1 MDAISTRLIIGLGL
15 ALGTVAATVS
25 ASPVDTKEAPPLRPG
40 YDRCLAQAQGVT
52 LSLNNCIGTEFDFQD
67 RRLNTAYKS
76 LRESLSDAGRRAL
89 RDQER
94 AWIADRDKACA
105 PPADGGTAA
114 MLGANECR
122 LNRTA
127 LRAAELEAQRIH
139 P

>member
-1 MDAISTRLIIGLGL
+1 MRASL
-15 ALGTVAATVS
+15 ALAFCVTVS
-25 ASPVDTKEAPPLRPG
+25 SAWAQPADADKAPPLRPS
-40 YDRCLAQAQGVT
+40 YDKCLEASQGVT
-52 LSLNNCIGTEFDFQD
+52 LAVNNCIGSEYDFQD
-67 RRLNTAYKS
+67 KRLNSAYKA
-76 LRESLSDAGRRAL
+76 LRQSMAETQRTAL

-105 PPADGGTAA
+105 PPTDGGTAD

-127 LRAAELEAQRIH
+127 ERAAELEAQLKH

>member
-1 MDAISTRLIIGLGL
+1 
-15 ALGTVAATVS
+15 
-25 ASPVDTKEAPPLRPG
+25 LRPS
-40 YDRCLAQAQGVT
+40 YDQCLETSQGVT
-52 LSLNNCIGTEFDFQD
+52 LALNNCIGSEYDFQD
-67 RRLNTAYKS
+67 KRLNTAYKA
-76 LRESLSDAGRRAL
+76 LRQSMPEAQRVAL

-105 PPADGGTAA
+105 PPTDGGTAD

-127 LRAAELEAQRIH
+127 ERAAELEAQIKH

>member
-1 MDAISTRLIIGLGL
+1 MSAVRMRLSFVL
-15 ALGTVAATVS
+15 ALGVAVS
-25 ASPVDTKEAPPLRPG
+25 PAWAPPADADKAPPLRPG
-40 YDRCLAQAQGVT
+40 YDKCLEASQGVT
-52 LSLNNCIGTEFDFQD
+52 LAVNNCIGSEYDFQD
-67 RRLNTAYKS
+67 KRLNTAYKA
-76 LRESLSDAGRRAL
+76 LRQSMAETQRIAL

-105 PPADGGTAA
+105 PPTDGGTAD

-127 LRAAELEAQRIH
+127 VRAAELEAQLKH

>member
-1 MDAISTRLIIGLGL
+1 MSAVPTRVSL
-15 ALGTVAATVS
+15 ALAFCVTVS
-25 ASPVDTKEAPPLRPG
+25 PAWALPADADKAPPLRPS
-40 YDRCLAQAQGVT
+40 YDKCLEASQGVT
-52 LSLNNCIGTEFDFQD
+52 LALNNCIGSEYDFQD
-67 RRLNTAYKS
+67 TRLNTAYKA
-76 LRESLSDAGRRAL
+76 LRQSIAETQRVAL

-105 PPADGGTAA
+105 PPTDGGTAD

-127 LRAAELEAQRIH
+127 ERAAELEAQLQH